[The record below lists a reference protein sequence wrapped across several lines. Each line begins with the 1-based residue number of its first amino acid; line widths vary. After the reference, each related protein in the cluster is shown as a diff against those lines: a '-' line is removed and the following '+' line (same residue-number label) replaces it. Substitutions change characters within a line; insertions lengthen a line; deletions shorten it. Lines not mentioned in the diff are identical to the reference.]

1 MTISNE
7 EAMRLAEKHVDAL
20 DVLLDDGVALE
31 KAVAYVVAALNLNK
45 DPMEQAKHFV
55 KLRKAFRGEV

>member
-7 EAMRLAEKHVDAL
+7 EAMKLAEKHVGAL
-20 DVLLDDGVALE
+20 DVLLEDRVPLD
-31 KAVAYVVAALNLNK
+31 KAVAHIVASLNLGY
-45 DPMEQAKHFV
+45 DPMEQAEHFV